1 MTARKKAPLIDKPD
15 TPVKAT
21 DAEINRRVLDV
32 YKLLVAGASRA
43 TIVQYG
49 SKTWSITDRQ
59 VDDYIARAKLDLMAQ
74 LDRDK
79 DNNLAMAIT
88 RMSDIYQ
95 QCYAA
100 KNYKGAITAQIE
112 INKLLGLYAPTKI
125 EGVIGV
131 SVKAYKEFSPDSWD
145 DDAHTDDS

>member
-21 DAEINRRVLDV
+21 DAEVNRRVMDV
-32 YKLLVAGASRA
+32 YRLLVAGASRA
-43 TIVQYG
+43 TIVQYTA
-49 SKTWSITDRQ
+49 KTWSVSDRQ
-59 VDDYIARAKLDLMAQ
+59 TDEYIARAKADLLAQ

-79 DNNLAMAIT
+79 ENNLAMAIT

-112 INKLLGLYAPTKI
+112 INKLLGLYAP
-125 EGVIGV
+125 
-131 SVKAYKEFSPDSWD
+131 VKQELTGGNGEPLRFEIIRRDSD
-145 DDAHTDDS
+145 DNPA